1 MTRPPLTGPPDC
13 SKYAVSLGQVR
24 QLTTADRAVSDLHR
38 YLTSFGGAKFDQL
51 ADRHR
56 PDEFT
61 TADFRAVGKLKVSV
75 LLTARQSLLG
85 EARPEV
91 RRLLG
96 AIPGD
101 LDIWDVEPADYDSRL
116 GPGSPAWQLWR
127 LVYDMQAGAR
137 RAGRGVT
144 AGKLLHAKRPR
155 LIPIYDRAKIGKALS
170 IDNGHFW
177 EAIWYALRDPEVRS
191 HLRDIQASVDQAT
204 GLSLLRVLDII
215 TWMSQEPHRPAE

>member
-1 MTRPPLTGPPDC
+1 MARPQLTGPPDC
-13 SKYAVSLGQVR
+13 SKYEVSLGQVR
-24 QLTTADRAVSDLHR
+24 QLTAADRAVRDLHR

-51 ADRHR
+51 ADRR
-56 PDEFT
+56 NPDEFT
-61 TADFRAVGKLKVSV
+61 SADFCAVGKLKVSV

-101 LDIWDVEPADYDSRL
+101 LDIWDVEPEDYDSRL

-127 LVYDMQAGAR
+127 LVYDKQAGAR

-155 LIPIYDRAKIGKALS
+155 LIPIYDH
-170 IDNGHFW
+170 GHFW
-177 EAIWYALRDPEVRS
+177 IGIWCALRDSEVRS
-191 HLRDIQASVDQAT
+191 HLRDIQASVDQAVD
-204 GLSLLRVLDII
+204 LSLLRVLDII
-215 TWMSQEPHRPAE
+215 TWMSQEPHLPAE